1 MKLKNQIA
9 IAKRNLRLVMLES
22 ALTGALL
29 SMSIM
34 TPFFYSIGLN
44 QLQISQ
50 AQVIFTV
57 VMMFLNLPTGWI
69 ADRFSRKWA
78 NVIGD
83 VGVAI
88 TFVAYAIAQNFLMVV
103 LCECFLGFFMAL
115 SQGVDQSLIRHFCQK
130 IDPSEDFFRQKTAQL
145 NCWHYAVTLV
155 LVWLGGPIGAISL
168 RLAVAL
174 SGAPYIIGGIA
185 SLMVADD
192 SKKLVTDKNP
202 FRDMLRIIVSS
213 FRNQPLRL
221 RIFAYAI
228 GREMTH
234 AIIWVFTPL
243 LLMAGV
249 PLAIV
254 SVAWALNALTCLLG
268 ARLAAKFGLRLKD
281 WQIFAL
287 PLVLMSLSMGI
298 IGVHLNIITIWFYL
312 LMGVVQGWTGATLI
326 PLVQHYTCPEEQ
338 TSVISLTSIVGRL
351 VYIPTSLLIGLVGDW
366 QLARTPLVVLL
377 CFAPVGLLLTFCLA
391 RE

>member
-1 MKLKNQIA
+1 MKNQIT
-9 IAKRNLRLVMLES
+9 IAKRNLKLVTLES
-22 ALTGALL
+22 ALTAALL

-34 TPFFYSIGLN
+34 TSFFYSIGMN

-50 AQVIFTV
+50 TQVIFTI
-57 VMMFLNLPTGWI
+57 VMMFLNLPTGWL

-83 VGVAI
+83 FGAAL
-88 TFVAYAIAQNFLMVV
+88 TFIAYSMAQDFLMVV

-115 SQGVDQSLIRHFCQK
+115 SQGVDQSLLKHFCQK
-130 IDPSEDFFRQKTAQL
+130 INPSENFFRQKTARL
-145 NCWHYAVTLV
+145 NCWHYAVMLV

-174 SGAPYIIGGIA
+174 SGVPYIIGGIA

-192 SKKLVTDKNP
+192 SKKLITDKSP
-202 FRDMLRIIVSS
+202 LKDMLRIVVNS
-213 FRNQPLRL
+213 FRNRPLRL
-221 RIFAYAI
+221 RICVYAV

-234 AIIWVFTPL
+234 AVIWVFTPL
-243 LLMAGV
+243 LIMAGV

-254 SVAWALNALTCLLG
+254 STAWALNALTCLLG
-268 ARLAAKFGLRLKD
+268 ARLAAKYGLKLKD

-287 PLVLMSLSMGI
+287 PVVLMSLSMGI
-298 IGVHLNIITIWFYL
+298 VGVHLNIITVWFYL
-312 LMGVVQGWTGATLI
+312 LMGIVQGWTGATLM
-326 PLVQHYTCPEEQ
+326 PLVQRYVRPEEQ
-338 TSVISLTSIVGRL
+338 TSVISLTSIINRL
-351 VYIPTSLLIGLVGDW
+351 VYIPTSLLVGWVGDW

-377 CFAPVGLLLTFCLA
+377 CFLPVGLFLTFCLS

>member
-1 MKLKNQIA
+1 MKNQIT
-9 IAKRNLRLVMLES
+9 IAKRNLKLVMLES
-22 ALTGALL
+22 ALTAALL

-34 TPFFYSIGLN
+34 TPFFYSIGFS

-50 AQVIFTV
+50 TQVIFTV
-57 VMMFLNLPTGWI
+57 VMVFLNLPTGWL

-83 VGVAI
+83 FGVAL
-88 TFVAYAIAQNFLMVV
+88 TFIAYAMSQNFLMVV
-103 LCECFLGFFMAL
+103 VCECSLGFFMAL
-115 SQGVDQSLIRHFCQK
+115 SQGVDQSLLRHFCQK
-130 IDPSEDFFRQKTAQL
+130 INPSEDFFRQKTARL
-145 NCWHYAVTLV
+145 NCWHYVVMLV

-174 SGAPYIIGGIA
+174 SGVPYIIGGIA

-202 FRDMLRIIVSS
+202 FRDMLRIVVSS

-221 RIFAYAI
+221 RIFTYAI

-234 AIIWVFTPL
+234 AVIWVFTPL
-243 LLMAGV
+243 LIVAGV

-254 SVAWALNALTCLLG
+254 STAWALNAMASLLG
-268 ARLAAKFGLRLKD
+268 ARLATKFGFKLKD

-287 PLVLMSLSMGI
+287 PLVIMAVSMSI
-298 IGVHLNIITIWFYL
+298 IGIHLNIITIWFYL

-351 VYIPTSLLIGLVGDW
+351 VYIPTSLLVGWVGDW

-377 CFAPVGLLLTFCLA
+377 CFAPVGLFLTFHLA

>member
-1 MKLKNQIA
+1 MKLKDQIT
-9 IAKRNLRLVMLES
+9 IAKRNLKLVMLES
-22 ALTGALL
+22 ALTAALL

-34 TPFFYSIGLN
+34 TPFFYSIGLS

-57 VMMFLNLPTGWI
+57 VTMFLNLPTGWI

-78 NVIGD
+78 NAIGD
-83 VGVAI
+83 FGVAL
-88 TFVAYAIAQNFLMVV
+88 TFVVYALAQNFLMVV
-103 LCECFLGFFMAL
+103 VCECFLGFFMAL
-115 SQGVDQSLIRHFCQK
+115 SQGVDQSLLRHFCQK
-130 IDPSEDFFRQKTAQL
+130 IDPSEDFFRQKTARL
-145 NCWHYAVTLV
+145 NCWHYVVMLV

-168 RLAVAL
+168 RLTIAL
-174 SGAPYIIGGIA
+174 SGIPHIIGGIA
-185 SLMVADD
+185 SLLVADD
-192 SKKLVTDKNP
+192 SKKLATDKSP
-202 FRDMLRIIVSS
+202 LRDMFRIVSSS
-213 FRNQPLRL
+213 FRNRPLRL

-312 LMGVVQGWTGATLI
+312 LMGIVQGWTGATLI

-377 CFAPVGLLLTFCLA
+377 CFAPVGLFLTFHLA